1 MSETGDNVIDEP
13 VDNIEGG
20 EEDLIEEK
28 EVVKIA
34 YNDDGSD
41 TYNYEGIELEF
52 GSMKDNVD
60 IIRKCLEGL
69 GVEVKE
75 APLRAD
81 NLKEFIDNLSQED
94 NSVVFNLCEG
104 AFDYSGFEMNV
115 AALFELLDVE
125 FTGSGPMALGI
136 ALNKGLTKDILASRG
151 VPTPPYFVASDKDDC
166 DNHNL
171 DYPLIVKPVKEDASI
186 GIESN
191 AVVHNIEDLKERVEY
206 VVATFDQGALVEGF
220 IDGREFNQAILGTG
234 SSKIALPPSE
244 IDFSTFPEGQP
255 KIISYEAK
263 WITDSPLYTNS
274 MPICPAKVTEE
285 EAEKLKAVAFKA
297 YDAIG
302 CRDYGRVDMRM
313 DSGGNVFVLEVNPNP
328 DISTDAGLPRAAKC
342 AGLDY
347 SDLVYRIVELAV
359 ERYEEAEER
368 ALALE
373 EEEGEG
379 CEEEDITAETV
390 IAETLEEDVI
400 N

>member
-1 MSETGDNVIDEP
+1 MSEVE
-13 VDNIEGG
+13 DNINETP
-20 EEDLIEEK
+20 EEVLSDDIDSIQEDCIEEK

-41 TYNYEGIELEF
+41 SYNYDGEDIEF

-60 IIRKCLEGL
+60 IIRKCLEEL

-81 NLKEFIDNLSQED
+81 NLKEFIDNLSED
-94 NSVVFNLCEG
+94 DGSVVFNLCEG
-104 AFDYSGFEMNV
+104 AFDYSAFEMNV
-115 AALFELLDVE
+115 AALYELLDVE

-136 ALNKGLTKDILASRG
+136 ALNKGLTKDILSSRG
-151 VPTPPYFVASDKDDC
+151 VPTPPYFVALSVEDC
-166 DNHNL
+166 EGHNL
-171 DYPLIVKPVKEDASI
+171 EYPLIVKPVKEDASL
-186 GIESN
+186 GIEGNS
-191 AVVHNIEDLKERVEY
+191 VVDNLEDLKTRVDY
-206 VVATFDQGALVEGF
+206 VVSTFDQGALVEGF

-234 SSKIALPPSE
+234 VSKVALPPSE

-274 MPICPAKVTEE
+274 MPICPAPVTDE
-285 EAEKLKAVAFKA
+285 EAERLKAVAFKA

-313 DSGGNVFVLEVNPNP
+313 DSDGNVFVLEVNPNP

-342 AGLDY
+342 AGLEYDE
-347 SDLVYRIVELAV
+347 LVYRIVELAV

-368 ALALE
+368 ALELEGEDVEEQDLEVSEEILE
-373 EEEGEG
+373 EE
-379 CEEEDITAETV
+379 TTS
-390 IAETLEEDVI
+390 
-400 N
+400 

>member
-1 MSETGDNVIDEP
+1 MDEVSDNVNKTSEEAQVDE
-13 VDNIEGG
+13 VLAEEALEDELLE
-20 EEDLIEEK
+20 EEDEEVV
-28 EVVKIA
+28 VVKIA

-41 TYNYEGIELEF
+41 TYSYEGEDIEF

-60 IIRKCLEGL
+60 IIRKCLEDY

-81 NLKEFIDNLSQED
+81 NLKEFIDNLSEED

-125 FTGSGPMALGI
+125 FTGSGPISLGI
-136 ALNKGLTKDILASRG
+136 ALNKGLTKDILTSRG
-151 VPTPPYFVASDKDDC
+151 VPTPPYFVASVVEDC
-166 DNHNL
+166 TNHNL

-186 GIESN
+186 GIEPS
-191 AVVHNIEDLKERVEY
+191 AVVHNLEDLKERVDHVITTY
-206 VVATFDQGALVEGF
+206 DQEALVEGF
-220 IDGREFNQAILGTG
+220 VDGREFNQAILGTG
-234 SSKIALPPSE
+234 ASKEALPPSE

-274 MPICPAKVTEE
+274 MPICPAPVTEV
-285 EAEKLKAVAFKA
+285 EAEKLKAAAFKA

-313 DSGGNVFVLEVNPNP
+313 DSDGNVFVLEVNPNP

-342 AGLDY
+342 VGFEYD
-347 SDLVYRIVELAV
+347 DLVYRIVELAT

-373 EEEGEG
+373 GEDV
-379 CEEEDITAETV
+379 EEDEKPEET
-390 IAETLEEDVI
+390 T